1 MARDF
6 NRSEDLQPGI
16 SFKAEQ
22 PERTGR
28 GKVWTQRVVFD
39 YPAPGW
45 TWMTIRDCDGDILID
60 HGRVWP
66 IDNEQE
72 DSA

>member
-6 NRSEDLQPGI
+6 SRAEDLQPGV
-16 SFKAEQ
+16 SFRAVQ
-22 PERTGR
+22 PEITAR

-39 YPAPGW
+39 YPTPGW
-45 TWMTIRDCDGDILID
+45 TWMTIRECSGDILVN

-66 IDNEQE
+66 IADE
-72 DSA
+72 DGA